1 MSGHSH
7 WATIKG
13 KKEIADKKRGQSFSK
28 TLRMI
33 SVAVK
38 EGGDPETN
46 SKLLLAMERAK
57 ELNMPK
63 ETIERAIK
71 RGAGEL
77 KGQMLEEFVY
87 EAYGPGKIAI
97 LIEGITDNK
106 NRAINEIKNIL
117 ETNNGKLVASGSVK
131 WMFERKGCIV
141 IDSELQNEDLGDK
154 EKLELKVIEAG
165 AQDLLWRDNY
175 LDIYTKIEDLEKVKK
190 NLEDQGIKI
199 DSSSLD
205 WIAKEEIEVKEEE
218 KKACQKLFE
227 ALDESDEVQEIYSN
241 LKL

>member
-57 ELNMPK
+57 EFNMPK

-71 RGAGEL
+71 KGAGEL
-77 KGQMLEEFVY
+77 KGQILEEFIY
-87 EAYGPGKIAI
+87 DAYGPGKIAI

-106 NRAINEIKNIL
+106 NRAISEIKKIL
-117 ETNNGKLVASGSVK
+117 EANNGKLVASGSVK

-141 IDSELQNEDLGDK
+141 IDSELQNKDLGDK

>member
-57 ELNMPK
+57 EFNMPK

-77 KGQMLEEFVY
+77 KGQILEEFIY
-87 EAYGPGKIAI
+87 DAYGPGKIAI

-106 NRAINEIKNIL
+106 NRAINEIKKIL
-117 ETNNGKLVASGSVK
+117 EANNGKLVTSGSVK

-227 ALDESDEVQEIYSN
+227 ALDESEEVQEIYSN
-241 LKL
+241 LKI

>member
-1 MSGHSH
+1 MSRHSH
-7 WATIKG
+7 WATVKG

-28 TLRMI
+28 ILRMI
-33 SVAVK
+33 SVAAK

-57 ELNMPK
+57 EFNMPK

-106 NRAINEIKNIL
+106 NRAINEIKKIL
-117 ETNNGKLVASGSVK
+117 EANNGKLVASGSVK
-131 WMFERKGCIV
+131 WMFGRKGCIT
-141 IDSELQNEDLGDK
+141 IDSELQNEDLRDK
-154 EKLELKVIEAG
+154 EKLELKAIEAG
-165 AQDLLWRDNY
+165 AEDIDWRNNLLN
-175 LDIYTKIEDLEKVKK
+175 IYTKSEDLEKVKN
-190 NLEDQGIKI
+190 NLENQGMKI
-199 DSSSLD
+199 ESASLD
-205 WIAKEEIEVKEEE
+205 WVAKEGKEVDEED
-218 KKACQKLFE
+218 KIACQKLFE

-241 LKL
+241 LKV